1 MHPVNNV
8 VFAKC
13 WLSHNLNKG
22 TVLNLINFLIM
33 TFRFALIALIGI
45 ALMSSCVSS
54 KVHKDLQSRYDALDA
69 EAQKLRA
76 DNADYEVVIAE
87 LNDAIARLSK
97 EQARLV
103 ADTMRIGNEKRTLA
117 QKYDKLSKQYE
128 YMLENNSSLMAAS
141 AQENKALLEQLE
153 LLQNKLQAKED
164 SLVIREKRVN
174 ELEAALTRKDSAMNY
189 VRNKLA
195 DALLGFE
202 GKGLSIYTKDGQVY
216 VSMENSL
223 LFASGSYAVS
233 SRGQE
238 ALRNIAGVLADNPDV
253 NVLVEGHT
261 DDDPYN
267 GTGLI
272 KDNWDLSVLR
282 ATAVVRIMTNAADL
296 NKEQVTAAGRGEFL
310 PLVPNTSP
318 ENKAKNRRTEI
329 ILTPDLSELAELLE
343 AN

>member
-1 MHPVNNV
+1 MKFTSTLLAISVIT
-8 VFAKC
+8 
-13 WLSHNLNKG
+13 LL
-22 TVLNLINFLIM
+22 
-33 TFRFALIALIGI
+33 
-45 ALMSSCVSS
+45 SSCVSS
-54 KVHKDLQSRYDALDA
+54 KVHKDLQSRYDQLDS
-69 EAQKLRA
+69 EARKLRA
-76 DNADYEVVIAE
+76 TNADYKVEVTE
-87 LNDAIARLSK
+87 LKDAISK
-97 EQARLV
+97 LRNDQDRLV
-103 ADTMRIGNEKRTLA
+103 ADTTRLGNEKRTLA
-117 QKYDKLSKQYE
+117 QKYDKLSQQYD
-128 YMLENNSSLMAAS
+128 YMVENNSSLMAAS

-153 LLQNKLQAKED
+153 LIQNKLQAKED
-164 SLVIREKRVN
+164 SLQIREKRVN
-174 ELEAALTRKDSAMNY
+174 ELEAALSRKDSAMNY

-233 SRGQE
+233 KRGKE
-238 ALRNIAGVLADNPDV
+238 ALVNIAGVLADNPDV

-261 DDDPYN
+261 DDDPYK

-272 KDNWDLSVLR
+272 KDNWDLSVMR
-282 ATAVVRIMTNAADL
+282 ATAVVRILNDGADL
-296 NKEQVTAAGRGEFL
+296 NKQQITAAGRGEYL
-310 PLVPNTSP
+310 PLVPNDSQ

>member
-1 MHPVNNV
+1 M
-8 VFAKC
+8 
-13 WLSHNLNKG
+13 
-22 TVLNLINFLIM
+22 
-33 TFRFALIALIGI
+33 IALVGM
-45 ALMSSCVSS
+45 AFLSGCVSS
-54 KVHKDLQSRYDALDA
+54 KVHKDLQAKYDALDT
-69 EAQKLRA
+69 EARKLRA
-76 DNADYEVVIAE
+76 DNADYEIAVKE
-87 LNDAIARLSK
+87 LSDKIARLQK
-97 EQARLV
+97 EQSRLI
-103 ADTMRIGNEKRTLA
+103 ADTVRLGAEKRTLNE
-117 QKYDKLSKQYE
+117 KYDKLSKQYD
-128 YMLENNSSLMAAS
+128 YMAENSSSLIAAS

-174 ELEAALTRKDSAMNY
+174 ELEAALARKDSAMNY

-202 GKGLSIYTKDGQVY
+202 GKGLSIYTKDGKVY

-238 ALRNIAGVLADNPDV
+238 ALGNIAGVLADNPDV

-272 KDNWDLSVLR
+272 KDNWDLSVMR
-282 ATAVVRIMTNAADL
+282 ATAVVRIMTSSANL
-296 NKEQVTAAGRGEFL
+296 NKEQITAAGRGEYL
-310 PLVPNTSP
+310 PLVTNSSA

-329 ILTPDLSELAELLE
+329 ILTPDLGELAELLE
-343 AN
+343 TN